1 MASITNLGKRNHLIL
16 RQVETPLAGT
26 YVDGEWIDA
35 VTEQV
40 VIRANIQPAVA
51 SYQTKL
57 LPEGDREKEA
67 IAIYSNDWLH
77 VSRSGCPPVAADILL
92 YRGAHWKVVVSRPY
106 GNYGQHCEAF
116 AIKLDD
122 SLTIRDTGT
131 IGVIK

>member
-35 VTEQV
+35 ITEQV

-77 VSRSGCPPVAADILL
+77 VSRSGAVPLSCDVIL
-92 YRGAHWKVVVSRPY
+92 YRGAKWEVVVSRPY
-106 GNYGQHCEAF
+106 GNSGQHCEAF
-116 AIKLDD
+116 AVKLDD
-122 SLTIRDTGT
+122 SLTTRDTGT
-131 IGVIK
+131 IGVIE